1 MFFNLKIHYA
11 AFELDTKNV
20 TFLSL
25 FVFKIVKTKQ
35 LSESYFMYF
44 LMALEAVASSCHVWD
59 KDC

>member
-1 MFFNLKIHYA
+1 MLFNLKIHYA
-11 AFELDTKNV
+11 AFYLDTRNV

-25 FVFKIVKTKQ
+25 FVFKIAKAKQ

-44 LMALEAVASSCHVWD
+44 LTALEVVASSWRVWD